1 MNAADHSGNWTTDR
15 QTQSND
21 GIWELTGPFFQQVAK
36 RKQQGRDAKILVTA
50 DHGQTGVGKSSL
62 AVFLAV
68 ALDTSPEGFDAR
80 EKATLD
86 VPRFLNLYDTIAKG
100 SSLILDEAEQ
110 IDARRSNSH
119 ENVDAAFKWQTRR
132 VNEVIGILTLPDP
145 SVIDKRMQKLADYWI
160 NVEARGIARIYEKR
174 IHRIKQSIYYKTL
187 QTLKWPN
194 MDNHPDYRMLAA
206 MKDSM
211 IDDKDADDDYIRR
224 SKHEKLLEKMEATA
238 KAEQRDELIKAFVDL
253 RIDSL
258 SNQRPG
264 GLKYDDIGRPFG
276 LSGQRIGQIAR
287 S

>member
-1 MNAADHSGNWTTDR
+1 MSAADAGQPWTTDR
-15 QTQSND
+15 HTQSND
-21 GIWELTGPFFQQVAK
+21 GRWELTGPFWQKVAK
-36 RKQQGRDAKILVTA
+36 RKAQDRDAKIIVTA

-86 VPRFLNLYDTIAKG
+86 VPHFLSLYDTASKG

-119 ENVDAAFKWQTRR
+119 ENVDAAFVWQTRR
-132 VNEVIGILTLPDP
+132 VNQMVGILTLPDP
-145 SVIDKRMQKLADYWI
+145 SVIDTRMEKLADFWI
-160 NVEARGIARIYEKR
+160 NVEARGVARIYEKR
-174 IHRIKQSIYYKTL
+174 IHRIKQTVYYKTL

-194 MDNHPDYRMLAA
+194 MDNHPDYRTLAA
-206 MKDSM
+206 KKEGM
-211 IDDKDADDDYIRR
+211 IDDKESDDNWMRK
-224 SKHEKLLEKMEATA
+224 SKHDELIEQARKEATR
-238 KAEQRDELIKAFVDL
+238 KQRDELIKKFAALKITD
-253 RIDSL
+253 L

-264 GLKYDDIGRPFG
+264 GLKYSDIGKPFG